1 MSFDKVKAWLEQ
13 ATNKRIR
20 NYRLKGFLG
29 LALGPAAVIVAMGF
43 ICIVL
48 MAYSV
53 RAHRYDGGAGL
64 TWMECAGIALAVVPV
79 LFLTNRF
86 VPRWDVVERRMSEGP
101 GTPIGRRAEGTVQ
114 IVLWILFTGPRLFEW
129 ATHSFKK
136 ARVLKTQDTHSCA
149 AVLWVLV
156 THQRKVP
163 FTDIE
168 SAVPWLNLETTLP
181 EVRAIPGVLDF
192 QTPPPG
198 LGLTPE
204 LREALCSGG
213 AIEE

>member
-13 ATNKRIR
+13 ATNRRIR
-20 NYRLKGFLG
+20 NYRLKGILG
-29 LALGPAAVIVAMGF
+29 LALGPVAVIVAMGF
-43 ICIVL
+43 VSIML
-48 MAYSV
+48 MAFSN
-53 RAHRYDGGAGL
+53 RAHRYDREAGL
-64 TWMECAGIALAVVPV
+64 SWMQCIGISLAMVPV

-86 VPRWDVVERRMSEGP
+86 VPRWDVVERRMSDP
-101 GTPIGRRAEGTVQ
+101 GTPAGRRAEGMAQ

-129 ATHSFKK
+129 AIRSFQK
-136 ARVLKTQDTHSCA
+136 AGALGQQDTHSCA

-163 FTDIE
+163 FTDFQ
-168 SAVPWLNLETTLP
+168 SAVPWLDLEATLP
-181 EVRAIPGVLDF
+181 EVRAIPGVLEF
-192 QTPPPG
+192 QVPPPG

-204 LREALCSGG
+204 LRQAICSGG